1 MSDDG
6 DDETTREL
14 IRRAEVAAMVLLKND
29 GGLLPLG
36 LTTQRLAL
44 IGPNAAEGKAQG
56 GGSAQVTPERVVGP
70 LDALRR
76 RGYDVT
82 FEPGGYIGKTLPV
95 LEADGRVP
103 SRADRRLRPFDH
115 NHRATAEVALAAAAG
130 RRRWATTRRV
140 RLRWAG
146 AAADSSPTRAAAGR
160 SACCRSARRRCASTA
175 TSWSRFRLA
184 RRAASSSASPL
195 RSGGPRS
202 SSRLAARTTS
212 SSTTPW
218 RRARSS
224 AASPSAPATSR
235 RAIRS
240 SGRLEAAAGADAAV
254 VIVGTDEYFETEGE
268 DRSTLAL
275 PGEQDALVAA
285 VAAANPNTVV
295 VLNSGSPVTMPWL
308 DDVAAV
314 VQLWFPGQEL
324 GDALADVLSGD
335 QEPGGRLPV
344 TFPRTLDETPAA
356 PYYPPVDGRSVY
368 GERQLIGYRW
378 FDRTGVEPL
387 FPFGH
392 GLGYTTF
399 TIAPVD
405 VTGSPGDGVTVTV
418 DVANTGERSGGEVVQ
433 VYVEPVDGD
442 PLRPVRQLAGFR
454 RVRVDHGATERVEIE
469 LSPRAFEVWR
479 DGGWVRAAQSFRL
492 LVGRSSRDLTEAGT
506 VDG

>member
-1 MSDDG
+1 MAPGEVFRGFAVGARLVPPG
-6 DDETTREL
+6 DPIE
-14 IRRAEVAAMVLLKND
+14 
-29 GGLLPLG
+29 
-36 LTTQRLAL
+36 
-44 IGPNAAEGKAQG
+44 
-56 GGSAQVTPERVVGP
+56 
-70 LDALRR
+70 
-76 RGYDVT
+76 
-82 FEPGGYIGKTLPV
+82 
-95 LEADGRVP
+95 
-103 SRADRRLRPFDH
+103 
-115 NHRATAEVALAAAAG
+115 
-130 RRRWATTRRV
+130 
-140 RLRWAG
+140 
-146 AAADSSPTRAAAGR
+146 RAAR
-160 SACCRSARRRCASTA
+160 
-175 TSWSRFRLA
+175 
-184 RRAASSSASPL
+184 
-195 RSGGPRS
+195 
-202 SSRLAARTTS
+202 
-212 SSTTPW
+212 
-218 RRARSS
+218 
-224 AASPSAPATSR
+224 
-235 RAIRS
+235 
-240 SGRLEAAAGADAAV
+240 AAAGADAVV

-405 VTGSPGDGVTVTV
+405 VTGSPRDGVTVTV

-454 RVRVDHGATERVEIE
+454 RVRVDHRATERVEIG